1 MLLAGSLVAL
11 VSGTLM
17 ALAAALEKR
26 EGMRTA
32 LAQKGFALLVALA
45 RRPVWVAGILASAL
59 GWVLEAAALAMAPVS
74 VVATLRNAGRGVLVP
89 FGWRWL
95 GERFS
100 PVELAGVVLTIFGG
114 TVTAFGSTGASIVR
128 APLSNLTLVEVAAG
142 CAVAAGAVAALSRVL
157 AGDLLPGDAQTF
169 FQRRRSQAAGIAA
182 GAAVGV
188 LFAGTGIYTKEIGD
202 RVALHGLSGL
212 AGAFDTA
219 NPYLMIAS
227 TVWAQSILQQAFR
240 RANAASVASANA
252 SVASSGLI
260 AAGFALYGQHISGN
274 LGALA
279 VFGGIVLAT
288 VGTVML
294 AASRPAVS
302 AAAAVLAPEGVGE
315 LAREGAGELARE
327 GAGEVARE
335 GAREV
340 AREGAAEVAPEGAGE
355 APRSLLPSGTFGATA
370 PEEREYQNNG
380 RRSHEKQVGKT
391 GKHRGGA

>member
-32 LAQKGFALLVALA
+32 LSVKGFTLLAALV
-45 RRPVWVAGILASAL
+45 RRPIWVAGILTSAL

-74 VVATLRNAGRGVLVP
+74 VVATLRNAGRGMLVP

-100 PVELAGVVLTIFGG
+100 RVELGGVVLTILGG
-114 TVTAFGSTGASIVR
+114 TITAFGSTGASIVR
-128 APLSNLTLVEVAAG
+128 APLGDLTLVEVAGG
-142 CAVAAGAVAALSRVL
+142 CALVAGAVAAASRVL
-157 AGDLLPGDAQTF
+157 AGDLLPGSAKTF
-169 FQRRRSQAAGIAA
+169 FERRRSQAAGIAA
-182 GAAVGV
+182 GASVGV

-202 RVALHGLSGL
+202 RVALHGLAGL
-212 AGAFDTA
+212 ASAFATPS
-219 NPYLMIAS
+219 PYLMVAS

-260 AAGFALYGQHISGN
+260 AAGFALYGQHMSGS
-274 LGALA
+274 LGAIA

-302 AAAAVLAPEGVGE
+302 AAAAVLSSDDEGLKLPPRPQPYGT
-315 LAREGAGELARE
+315 AGRRR
-327 GAGEVARE
+327 AGGPLDVRPPP
-335 GAREV
+335 G
-340 AREGAAEVAPEGAGE
+340 P
-355 APRSLLPSGTFGATA
+355 
-370 PEEREYQNNG
+370 EYQSDG
-380 RRSHEKQVGKT
+380 RRSLGTKAAKAR
-391 GKHRGGA
+391 KHKGGG